1 LTRHQRMIDNR
12 WGWILIIQS
21 TEFSLSIIQHEQHP
35 FYSIHAIHS
44 RIFFYTAIATCMAL
58 ELPHSNFLH
67 HILCIP
73 FILSIFNSQKSSIYP
88 TIMLAIMLLNISTI
102 FDLPHTEPRQPLELT
117 CIEINPRAH
126 KAMLH

>member
-1 LTRHQRMIDNR
+1 MGMDFDYSINRVFPFDNTT
-12 WGWILIIQS
+12 WTAPIQ
-21 TEFSLSIIQHEQHP
+21 FN
-35 FYSIHAIHS
+35 SIHAIHS
-44 RIFFYTAIATCMAL
+44 RIFLYTAIATCMAL

-73 FILSIFNSQKSSIYP
+73 FILSIFNSQKSSLYP